1 MRFVKCHEEL
11 NYIVTET
18 VVGRFCTLII
28 VRPDLKHIL
37 SQK

>member
-18 VVGRFCTLII
+18 VVGKFCTLII
-28 VRPDLKHIL
+28 VIPDLKQTV